1 MERWIIKRGRW
12 PKITMEDY
20 TGNGVR
26 LECRQSGFDSL
37 RRRVS
42 FLKRAWCDMIDGFD
56 LRLRYRFGIDVKKT
70 CGLVEI
76 RNDLQCDLTCDC
88 LNNASVRVLYIEF
101 LKEV

>member
-1 MERWIIKRGRW
+1 MEIRVR
-12 PKITMEDY
+12 
-20 TGNGVR
+20 VR

-42 FLKRAWCDMIDGFD
+42 FLKRAWCDMIHGFD

-101 LKEV
+101 LKEVDERH